1 MPKLISARCSQRC
14 SQLAESAHS
23 FVLRYSGVE
32 IYRSARKHG
41 IADEDIEHA
50 IEHALVAADDDD
62 KVLYLGPDRAGN
74 MLEIVTVV
82 RDDGTEIVIHA
93 MAMRPIYETLLHET
107 GRADD

>member
-1 MPKLISARCSQRC
+1 M
-14 SQLAESAHS
+14 
-23 FVLRYSGVE
+23 LRYSEVE

-41 IADEDIEHA
+41 IADEDVEHA
-50 IEHALVAADDDD
+50 IEHALVAADDADD

-93 MAMRPIYETLLHET
+93 MPMRPIYETLLHET